1 MRFEQIV
8 YSVWLDHYR
17 NGGASYSLVDGT
29 APISGYMV
37 SLAGYEQKIPYQ
49 SILPSE
55 IIGYIRKNVP
65 NAHRLNVS
73 NLHIGTWYNVE
84 DGFTY
89 VDLSINVSDK
99 GTALQ
104 IARTNKQLAIYDVA
118 KRETIA
124 V

>member
-37 SLAGYEQKIPYQ
+37 SLAGYEQKIPERVIGDLQ
-49 SILPSE
+49 
-55 IIGYIRKNVP
+55 IIRYMRENVP
-65 NAHRLNVS
+65 NAQRLNVS
-73 NLHIGTWYNVE
+73 NLHIGTWYNVD

-89 VDLSINVSDK
+89 VDLSINVADR